1 MDVFGVVAIT
11 PADLLPGEKLIRTV
25 GTNVLLPLYPG
36 TGGENAKPYVIGA
49 SASQKVLGM
58 LHLTNYR
65 LKFKPADGR
74 GPSFSIF
81 LPAIADASN
90 VSWFFV
96 RKFRVTMTDGSFI
109 EFIMWGIR
117 PFIAILKKTRT
128 EAAKLNWDT
137 IIADLSVDESKV
149 GDWQVSPA

>member
-25 GTNVLLPLYPG
+25 GANVLLPLYPG
-36 TGGENAKPYVIGA
+36 AGNADTRPYVIGA
-49 SASQKVLGM
+49 SASQKVLGV

-74 GPSFSIF
+74 GPTFSVF
-81 LPAIADASN
+81 LPSVADVSN
-90 VSWFFV
+90 ESWFFV
-96 RKFRVTMTDGSFI
+96 RKCRITMTDGTYI

-117 PFIAILKKTRT
+117 PFIAIVNKTRR
-128 EAAKLNWDT
+128 EAANLNWDSIT
-137 IIADLSVDESKV
+137 ADISRDEYKV
-149 GDWQVSPA
+149 GDWQVAPA